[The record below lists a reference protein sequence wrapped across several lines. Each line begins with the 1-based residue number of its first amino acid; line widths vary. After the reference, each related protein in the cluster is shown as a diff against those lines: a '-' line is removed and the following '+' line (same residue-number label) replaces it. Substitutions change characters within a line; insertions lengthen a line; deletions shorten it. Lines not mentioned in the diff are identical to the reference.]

1 MPTASIS
8 RSSCP
13 NGQLTPLISTISSAT
28 CIAAGESLI
37 PARTESFN
45 SLFVPEWK
53 IVGHHFYSM
62 LIIRDLKITL
72 GARTLFENASFQ
84 VNYGD
89 RVALVGPNG
98 AGKSTLFSIIR
109 KEREPDAGTVERDEW
124 TMVGYLPQEAEGHGD
139 ETVLE
144 VATGRV
150 DELPQLENRL
160 HELEKAG
167 AVSTPEYMEAH
178 AKYDALNDA
187 EVETKAK
194 KMLRGLGFR
203 DTDFDRKAKEM
214 SGGWIMRA
222 RLARLLVMAPD
233 LLLLDEPTNHLDLLA
248 LLWLQDYLKNYTGA
262 VLLISHDRQFMD
274 EVVSQVHEI
283 AEKKLIAYTGN
294 YTDFLR
300 QREERFEQQLAAY
313 KNQQKEIAALQEFVS
328 RFRSVTSKASQAM
341 SKLKQIERMELIEQ
355 PMAPRKPFR
364 FQIPQPPRGGQR
376 AVSLVDIH
384 MAYGTNQVYRGL
396 DLTVERGERTVL
408 VGPNGAGKSTLLK
421 ILAGVVPFQKGERDL
436 GHNAKIGYFSQHRA
450 DTLDPERSVLDEV
463 IASAPLLPENE
474 ARGILGSFLF
484 RKDDIFKK
492 TAVLSGGE
500 KSRLNLI
507 KFLVD
512 PPNLLLMDE
521 PTTHLDI
528 HTVESLTLAL
538 ERYEGTLIFIS
549 HDVHFIRHLATKVL
563 HVNAGQ
569 ITPYTGGYD
578 YFLEKT
584 GGIADERAALT
595 AA

>member
-1 MPTASIS
+1 
-8 RSSCP
+8 
-13 NGQLTPLISTISSAT
+13 
-28 CIAAGESLI
+28 
-37 PARTESFN
+37 
-45 SLFVPEWK
+45 
-53 IVGHHFYSM
+53 M
-62 LIIRDLKITL
+62 LNIRELKMTL
-72 GARTLFENASFQ
+72 GGRVLFENASFG

-98 AGKSTLFSIIR
+98 AGKTTLFSIIL
-109 KEREPDAGTVERDEW
+109 KQKEPDAGVVERDEW
-124 TMVGYLPQEAEGHGD
+124 TMVGYLPQEGEAHGD
-139 ETVLE
+139 ETILD

-150 DELPQLENRL
+150 DELPQLEKRL
-160 HELEKAG
+160 HELEKLG
-167 AVSTPEYMEAH
+167 DVSSPEYLEAH
-178 AKYDALNDA
+178 AKHDKLNDPQ
-187 EVETKAK
+187 VETKAK
-194 KMLRGLGFR
+194 KMLRGLGYR
-203 DTDFDRKAKEM
+203 DTDFNRKAKEM

-222 RLARLLVMAPD
+222 RLARLLVMEPD

-248 LLWLQDYLKNYTGA
+248 LLWLQNYLKNYAGA

-274 EVVSQVHEI
+274 EIVTQVYEI
-283 AEKKLIAYTGN
+283 SEKKLIAYSGN
-294 YTDFLR
+294 YTDYLR
-300 QREERFEQQLAAY
+300 QREERYDQQLAAY
-313 KNQQKEIAALQEFVS
+313 NNQQKEIKALQEFAD

-341 SKLKQIERMELIEQ
+341 SKLKQIERMEQIEK

-376 AVSLVDIH
+376 AARLEGIH
-384 MAYGTNQVYRGL
+384 MAYGANKVYQGL
-396 DLTVERGERTVL
+396 DLQIERGERTVL

-421 ILAGVVPFQKGERDL
+421 ILAGVVEFQQGERDL

-450 DTLDPERSVLDEV
+450 ATLDPERTVLEEV
-463 IASAPLLPENE
+463 IASAPMMREEE
-474 ARGILGSFLF
+474 ARAVLGSFMF
-484 RKDDIFKK
+484 RKDDIFKQTK
-492 TAVLSGGE
+492 VLSGGE
-500 KSRLNLI
+500 KSRLNLV

-538 ERYEGTLIFIS
+538 ERYEGTLVFIS
-549 HDVHFIRHLATKVL
+549 HDVHFIRKLATKVL

-569 ITPYTGGYD
+569 ITTYCGGYE

-584 GGIADERAALT
+584 NALEDARAALT